1 MFEIALEIY
10 ILKKRD
16 LNISK
21 TLNLGKKEARG
32 GTPSLSSVTRK
43 TELLLCFTICTAG
56 AGEFRLANLG
66 LLVTGDLISHAC

>member
-21 TLNLGKKEARG
+21 TLDLGKKEARG

-43 TELLLCFTICTAG
+43 TELLPSALQ
-56 AGEFRLANLG
+56 G
-66 LLVTGDLISHAC
+66 LENSDWLTWVF